1 MQGPDPD
8 AGKGIVLRAFDGEAS
23 DGIPTL
29 TKGYLYIKRI
39 LVCFNLNTVRARNW
53 HSGSTL
59 SFKFTPSP
67 CSYCYV
73 AR

>member
-1 MQGPDPD
+1 MQGGDPD

-39 LVCFNLNTVRARNW
+39 LVCFNLNTVRAR
-53 HSGSTL
+53 
-59 SFKFTPSP
+59 PSRNCIIP
-67 CSYCYV
+67 IIVPHHV
-73 AR
+73 APHM